1 MKLDRRSFLSFVIGG
16 AAGTAVTPLPW
27 KLMDDVSIWSQM
39 WPWTPVPPDG
49 AYTYARSTC
58 TLCPGGCGIAVRKVD
73 ERVVKIEGLGGHP
86 VNDGGICPLGLSGPQ
101 MLYSPTRVAG
111 PLKRVGQRG
120 EGKWAKISWDE
131 ALAEVAG
138 KLTELREDGHPEQ
151 LAVFS
156 GAGRGTFSALLARF
170 MSVYGSPNLVR
181 PASVE
186 DAYEIAV
193 YRMHGQQALVGFD
206 LENANFVISFGS
218 GVIEGWGSPV
228 RMIRAKSLWKDRK
241 VPLVQVEPRLSN
253 TAAKADRWLPIRPGT
268 EAALALGLAHVII
281 SEGLYDRNFVDYY
294 TNGFAPWRQMV
305 LDGFAPDKVAEIT
318 GVSKDFIIVLARDFA
333 KAGAGVAICGR
344 GRGSTPGSLDEAMAV
359 HALNALV
366 GAINRKGGVWA
377 LPGNDEVNW
386 PEVETDETAANGM
399 QRPRLDGAGG
409 GDFGD
414 VRSLPNRFF
423 AAQAQ
428 GGADAVKAMLVF
440 EANPLYTQPGT
451 ETVKKALDNLD
462 LLVSFSSLM
471 DETAAYADLI
481 LPNHLYLERYEDV
494 VAATGLATSVVGLTQ
509 PVVAPQRNTRH
520 AGDVVLALAGAVGG
534 PVADAFPWDSFQ
546 ACLEET
552 LADDWDALTET
563 GYVVRK
569 VQPAHWFEAFP
580 TASGKF
586 ELAGGYQPVPIEGDK
601 GAFPLVLVPYD
612 AMRIAA
618 GASAN
623 TPFMTK
629 TVGDDVLK
637 GKDVFVEINPKTADA
652 AGLGE
657 GQAAVLST
665 PRGQA
670 RVRIHLSEGI
680 MPGLVAMPR
689 GLGHTAFD
697 DYLAGKGVNVNA
709 LIGPVEDP
717 ASGLDAAW
725 GIQAKLAKA

>member
-1 MKLDRRSFLSFVIGG
+1 
-16 AAGTAVTPLPW
+16 
-27 KLMDDVSIWSQM
+27 
-39 WPWTPVPPDG
+39 
-49 AYTYARSTC
+49 
-58 TLCPGGCGIAVRKVD
+58 
-73 ERVVKIEGLGGHP
+73 
-86 VNDGGICPLGLSGPQ
+86 
-101 MLYSPTRVAG
+101 
-111 PLKRVGQRG
+111 
-120 EGKWAKISWDE
+120 
-131 ALAEVAG
+131 
-138 KLTELREDGHPEQ
+138 
-151 LAVFS
+151 
-156 GAGRGTFSALLARF
+156 
-170 MSVYGSPNLVR
+170 
-181 PASVE
+181 
-186 DAYEIAV
+186 
-193 YRMHGQQALVGFD
+193 
-206 LENANFVISFGS
+206 
-218 GVIEGWGSPV
+218 
-228 RMIRAKSLWKDRK
+228 
-241 VPLVQVEPRLSN
+241 
-253 TAAKADRWLPIRPGT
+253 
-268 EAALALGLAHVII
+268 
-281 SEGLYDRNFVDYY
+281 
-294 TNGFAPWRQMV
+294 
-305 LDGFAPDKVAEIT
+305 
-318 GVSKDFIIVLARDFA
+318 
-333 KAGAGVAICGR
+333 
-344 GRGSTPGSLDEAMAV
+344 
-359 HALNALV
+359 
-366 GAINRKGGVWA
+366 
-377 LPGNDEVNW
+377 
-386 PEVETDETAANGM
+386 VETDETAANGM

-414 VRSLPNRFF
+414 ARSLPNRFF

-520 AGDVVLALAGAVGG
+520 AGDAVLALAGAVGG

-586 ELAGGYQPVPIEGDK
+586 EFAGGYRPVPIEGDK

-637 GKDVFVEINPKTADA
+637 GKDVFVEINPETADA

-657 GQAAVLST
+657 GRTAVLST

-670 RVRIHLSEGI
+670 RVRIHFSEGI

-689 GLGHTAFD
+689 GLGHTAYD

>member
-16 AAGTAVTPLPW
+16 AAGTALTPLPW
-27 KLMDDVSIWSQM
+27 KLMDDASIWSQM

-49 AYTYARSTC
+49 EYAYAQSTC

-73 ERVVKIEGLGGHP
+73 KRVVKIEGQAGHP
-86 VNDGGICPLGLSGPQ
+86 VNDGGICPLGLAGPQ
-101 MLYSPTRVAG
+101 MLYSPARVAG
-111 PLKRVGQRG
+111 PLKRIGQRG
-120 EGKWAKISWDE
+120 EGRWAKISWDE

-138 KLTELREDGHPEQ
+138 KLTELRDAGHPEQ
-151 LAVFS
+151 LAVFN
-156 GAGRGTFSALLARF
+156 GAGRGTFSALLERF

-181 PASVE
+181 PSTIE
-186 DAYEIAV
+186 DAYEMAV

-228 RMIRAKSLWKDRK
+228 RMIRTKSLWKDRK

-253 TAAKADRWLPIRPGT
+253 TAAKADRWLPIQPGT
-268 EAALALGLAHVII
+268 EAALALGLAHVILA
-281 SEGLYDRNFVDYY
+281 EGLYDRNFVEYY
-294 TNGFAPWRQMV
+294 SNGFEDWRKMV
-305 LDGFAPDKVAEIT
+305 LDNFAPDKVAGIT
-318 GVSKDFIIVLARDFA
+318 GVDKDFIIVLARDFA

-344 GRGSTPGSLDEAMAV
+344 GRGTTAGSLDEAMAV

-377 LPGNDEVNW
+377 LAGNEDVRW

-399 QRPRLDGAGG
+399 QRPRLDGAGS
-409 GDFGD
+409 GDFVD
-414 VRSLPNRFF
+414 ARSLPNRFF
-423 AAQAQ
+423 AAQAE
-428 GGADAVKAMLVF
+428 GRADSVKTLLVF

-451 ETVKKALDNLD
+451 ETVKKAMEGLD

-471 DETAAYADLI
+471 DETAAHADLI

-494 VAATGLATSVVGLTQ
+494 VAATGLATSVIGLTR
-509 PVVAPQRNTRH
+509 PVVDPQCDTRH
-520 AGDVVLALAGAVGG
+520 AGDAVLSLAGAIGG
-534 PVADAFPWDSFQ
+534 PVADAFAWERFQ
-546 ACLEET
+546 ECLEET
-552 LADDWDALTET
+552 LADDWDALSEK

-586 ELAGGYQPVPIEGDK
+586 EFAGGYRPAAIEGDK
-601 GAFPLVLVPYD
+601 GAFPLVLVAYD
-612 AMRIAA
+612 GLRLAA
-618 GASAN
+618 GPSAN

-637 GKDVFVEINPKTADA
+637 GQDVLVEVNPKTAGA

-657 GQAAVLST
+657 GQAAMLST

-689 GLGHTAFD
+689 GLGHTAYD
-697 DYLAGKGVNVNA
+697 DYLAGKGVNVNS